1 MARSQPA
8 GMDTRRDVSLLIT
21 SIHTIICSG
30 ITESSVPLP
39 SLLKTQPLPF
49 PEHCAPLKLGSK
61 LSEVDKGEE
70 IGLSLEEVS
79 PDKYL
84 ASEVD
89 PSCSTGIHFPSVEPV
104 APCTMGIHSLVEPVA
119 PRKMGIHSLV
129 EPVAPCKM
137 GIDSLDEPVAPC
149 AMGMDPSVCCFEK
162 GHFWKGP
169 CVVGGGDWSPD
180 FETQSGK
187 EERLDRPAQ
196 VSRSESSMPRRV
208 LIVFSGPFNRPDG
221 LASELTKLGYEVVEV
236 DKLERGEAHNIR
248 RPAAF
253 RAMLDGV
260 QAGRYCAVFLGI
272 PCSTYSVARIR
283 QVSDG
288 GPPQVRAIGAA
299 LGIPGLEDGWA
310 REVRAANDVTEKSM
324 IIATAAALTGAQ
336 VIIEN
341 PVGRSMSYPAAEKR
355 FSSHVALQYTL

>member
-1 MARSQPA
+1 MY
-8 GMDTRRDVSLLIT
+8 
-21 SIHTIICSG
+21 
-30 ITESSVPLP
+30 
-39 SLLKTQPLPF
+39 
-49 PEHCAPLKLGSK
+49 CAPLKLGSK
-61 LSEVDKGEE
+61 LGEVDKGVE
-70 IGLSLEEVS
+70 IGLSLKELS
-79 PDKYL
+79 SDKYL

-89 PSCSTGIHFPSVEPV
+89 PSCSPGIHSVVETV
-104 APCTMGIHSLVEPVA
+104 ALCKMGIHSLVEPVA
-119 PRKMGIHSLV
+119 PCKMGIHSLV

-187 EERLDRPAQ
+187 EERLDRPAK

-236 DKLERGEAHNIR
+236 DNLEGGEAHDIR

-260 QAGRYCAVFLGI
+260 QAGRYCAVFLGVSRRHLR
-272 PCSTYSVARIR
+272 PAPGTATPSSRTGPRCCARPAHAPSQPLSR
-283 QVSDG
+283 WPDSHTRTGDL
-288 GPPQVRAIGAA
+288 RRY
-299 LGIPGLEDGWA
+299 L
-310 REVRAANDVTEKSM
+310 
-324 IIATAAALTGAQ
+324 ATARVSLLS
-336 VIIEN
+336 
-341 PVGRSMSYPAAEKR
+341 PPCRWKRS
-355 FSSHVALQYTL
+355 